1 MRMQSPSNRSENKD
15 NNIDDEGLIEPLT
28 NRELEVL
35 RLIALGDSNQMIA
48 GKLVITISAVK
59 KHTGNIFG
67 KLNVSNRTQAVARAR
82 QLNLLEINS

>member
-1 MRMQSPSNRSENKD
+1 MRSPSNRSDNKGNNVD
-15 NNIDDEGLIEPLT
+15 NEGLIEPLT
-28 NRELEVL
+28 HRELEVL
-35 RLIALGDSNQMIA
+35 QLIALGDSNQMIA

-67 KLNVSNRTQAVARAR
+67 KLYVSNRTQAVARAH